1 MGAPSREWTPS
12 SVCHLPGSAALP
24 LPRVEASGLRCVAAH
39 LTSAGKIATGTG
51 LLSGTA
57 GPRIRLHWT
66 GAAAEAAVA
75 EAGTLG
81 GRGREVVSDLPRG
94 AAALLSYAA
103 AVDRVRARVAG
114 LQRSWDAELVA
125 HRARLLSANDPP
137 ARLAV
142 DEATATEQQRLRRL
156 HTAASSE
163 LAADAGLAATR
174 LRSITRARFVDPD
187 PRRIAGQL
195 LSDLPVVRGVAHDRD
210 MAALAPQ
217 AAGLLAG
224 NGQPLDAAAR
234 DQFLTTYGRYAGDPV
249 FAAYLLAALG
259 PDRLSQLTINGGSDD
274 SGPADQLRAFLGSAL
289 LSQWSPEALRDMD
302 PGTRQRFAALQP
314 PFTRGAALARWLG
327 ERSADPGGGN
337 SFGSHKTGG
346 WVIAQLL
353 SAGAQQHPTWRLSPD
368 SAGDLLLGQAGAERR
383 GVTSRDAGGRPW
395 TDVPGSPQV
404 RQDPMAVFLSLVPAE
419 RDVIRRLLLTPVAG
433 GVPSSLIGH
442 LQAGRFGAGGI
453 TEDLSLPADAEV
465 ARLLALAA
473 HDPTDRASMQLAA
486 EAVQGYGAR
495 TGITDL
501 SLVHNPYA
509 TALAFEMVAILG
521 EHPDSLDAAI
531 KGRSTTGVTSR
542 NGVFLPGFGTRATMR
557 NVVGGIAAVDP
568 GTSSPPAGLTPAEQL
583 SAATYR
589 TRIPAMFVFDP
600 DGKPSRA
607 AVGVGGDLG
616 QTEGFIQGMVARQR
630 VAQAGAGDVDR
641 NLAFLAVRVGVDF
654 IPVPAVKAIAPKLT
668 KYLTPRD
675 STPAA
680 EAAAQGAEAHRI
692 LQIRGLFESHLHDPA
707 HWQEG
712 ASPIPW
718 ATRSG
723 DQTNLAI
730 LREAQRTGVATPA
743 AHRLIDLWLE
753 EEHVADE
760 WVSGTSNDFDLS
772 YRTTLEEGSN

>member
-1 MGAPSREWTPS
+1 M
-12 SVCHLPGSAALP
+12 
-24 LPRVEASGLRCVAAH
+24 
-39 LTSAGKIATGTG
+39 
-51 LLSGTA
+51 
-57 GPRIRLHWT
+57 
-66 GAAAEAAVA
+66 
-75 EAGTLG
+75 
-81 GRGREVVSDLPRG
+81 
-94 AAALLSYAA
+94 
-103 AVDRVRARVAG
+103 
-114 LQRSWDAELVA
+114 
-125 HRARLLSANDPP
+125 
-137 ARLAV
+137 
-142 DEATATEQQRLRRL
+142 
-156 HTAASSE
+156 
-163 LAADAGLAATR
+163 
-174 LRSITRARFVDPD
+174 
-187 PRRIAGQL
+187 
-195 LSDLPVVRGVAHDRD
+195 
-210 MAALAPQ
+210 
-217 AAGLLAG
+217 
-224 NGQPLDAAAR
+224 
-234 DQFLTTYGRYAGDPV
+234 
-249 FAAYLLAALG
+249 
-259 PDRLSQLTINGGSDD
+259 
-274 SGPADQLRAFLGSAL
+274 
-289 LSQWSPEALRDMD
+289 
-302 PGTRQRFAALQP
+302 
-314 PFTRGAALARWLG
+314 
-327 ERSADPGGGN
+327 
-337 SFGSHKTGG
+337 
-346 WVIAQLL
+346 
-353 SAGAQQHPTWRLSPD
+353 
-368 SAGDLLLGQAGAERR
+368 
-383 GVTSRDAGGRPW
+383 
-395 TDVPGSPQV
+395 
-404 RQDPMAVFLSLVPAE
+404 
-419 RDVIRRLLLTPVAG
+419 
-433 GVPSSLIGH
+433 
-442 LQAGRFGAGGI
+442 
-453 TEDLSLPADAEV
+453 
-465 ARLLALAA
+465 LALAA

-600 DGKPSRA
+600 DGKQYLVMDYTP
-607 AVGVGGDLG
+607 GDNLR
-616 QTEGFIQGMVARQR
+616 QLMARQ
-630 VAQAGAGDVDR
+630 QGA
-641 NLAFLAVRVGVDF
+641 LPVGVDF